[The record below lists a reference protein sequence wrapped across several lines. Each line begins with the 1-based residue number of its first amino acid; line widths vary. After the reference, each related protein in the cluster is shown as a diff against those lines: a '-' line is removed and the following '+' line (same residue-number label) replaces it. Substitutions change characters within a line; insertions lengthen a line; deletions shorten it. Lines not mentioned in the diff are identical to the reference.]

1 MNILSCIGGED
12 YLFLQIMVETNEK
25 QVAKK
30 RTFPPSQITN
40 FFGSQKYNSQ
50 SNQTQQDFLE
60 DLMLYNAK
68 GYYPLSF
75 IENLWL
81 RCLIL
86 HQCEC
91 T

>member
-1 MNILSCIGGED
+1 MKNKLQTRGLSH
-12 YLFLQIMVETNEK
+12 LLKLQT
-25 QVAKK
+25 
-30 RTFPPSQITN
+30 
-40 FFGSQKYNSQ
+40 FFGSQKHYSK

-75 IENLWL
+75 IENLRL

-86 HQCEC
+86 INVNVRNFHLDNNW
-91 T
+91 

>member
-1 MNILSCIGGED
+1 
-12 YLFLQIMVETNEK
+12 MVETNEK
-25 QVAKK
+25 KVAKK
-30 RTFPPSQITN
+30 RTFPPFQITN
-40 FFGSQKYNSQ
+40 FFGSQKHYSK
-50 SNQTQQDFLE
+50 SNQTQQDFFE

-86 HQCEC
+86 HQCEHK
-91 T
+91 